1 MASIMSRFT
10 TESDID
16 KVIDY
21 LDNIARA
28 RRLNDDEQLTKL
40 SSDADN
46 MARLLKS
53 ARDNVH
59 RHWEKD

>member
-16 KVIDY
+16 KVIEY
-21 LDNIARA
+21 LDEIARA
-28 RRLNDDEQLTKL
+28 RRLNDDENLTKL
-40 SSDADN
+40 SRDADN

-53 ARDNVH
+53 AKDNVH